1 MKKQYI
7 KPEIITV
14 SMEPVTLMAGSG
26 LVENPGVIKVHD
38 ETEILPTEVE
48 SLSKGHKSIWD

>member
-14 SMEPVTLMAGSG
+14 SMEPVTLMAVSG
-26 LVENPGVIKVHD
+26 ESVETLGVLNVHD
-38 ETEILPTEVE
+38 DKSLPDEVE